1 MNPLMQG
8 IRDIKFN
15 PDHNTYEE
23 LAKNYKDEG
32 NFHFKSKKYRLAVA
46 NYTEGLRLKIPG
58 KCKHRTVR
66 IQIPNV
72 SGI

>member
-1 MNPLMQG
+1 MQG

-58 KCKHRTVR
+58 
-66 IQIPNV
+66 
-72 SGI
+72 